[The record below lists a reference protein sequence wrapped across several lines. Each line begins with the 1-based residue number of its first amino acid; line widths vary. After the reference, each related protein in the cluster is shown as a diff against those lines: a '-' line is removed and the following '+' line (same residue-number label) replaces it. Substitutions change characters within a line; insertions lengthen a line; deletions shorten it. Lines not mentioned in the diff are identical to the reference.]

1 MKIKYRILFSDN
13 YTEVKC
19 DSFSFYNNENATED
33 ELGLVWIADGGY
45 HWVVNVCEVCVEEV

>member
-19 DSFSFYNNENATED
+19 DSFSFHNNEYTTGD
-33 ELGLVWIADGGY
+33 ELGLVWIADGEY
-45 HWVVNVCEVCVEEV
+45 HWIVNVCEVCVV

>member
-19 DSFSFYNNENATED
+19 DSFSFYNNEYTTED
-33 ELGLVWIADGGY
+33 ELVLVWIADGEC
-45 HWVVNVCEVCVEEV
+45 HWIVNVCEVCVV